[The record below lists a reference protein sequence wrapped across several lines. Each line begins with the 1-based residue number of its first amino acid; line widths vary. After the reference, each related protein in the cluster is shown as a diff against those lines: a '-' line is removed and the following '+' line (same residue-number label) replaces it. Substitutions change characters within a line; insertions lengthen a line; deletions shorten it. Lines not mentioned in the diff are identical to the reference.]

1 MSKKDK
7 STKSIEGLQFHNS
20 HADGNRPMWSHCIAT
35 SHYKIADYSLPLSF
49 KLYLRKDFFGNRA
62 KRYFKNKQEL
72 AITLIDDFY
81 PVNEIT
87 YLLIDAW
94 YTLGKVMLHALSMGY
109 HTIGMIKSNRVIY
122 PGGIKT
128 NIKIF
133 SQLIHKDETYPV
145 TVDGVTYYVYRY
157 EGKINDVEN
166 TVILFSR
173 TKEDSLDQPVLI
185 VSTDVILDDAK
196 VIEYYPK
203 HWDIETS
210 YRYHKTSIGFDEYQ
224 MQSLKSI

>member
-1 MSKKDK
+1 M
-7 STKSIEGLQFHNS
+7 
-20 HADGNRPMWSHCIAT
+20 
-35 SHYKIADYSLPLSF
+35 
-49 KLYLRKDFFGNRA
+49 KDFFGNRA

-81 PVNEIT
+81 PITEVT

-94 YTLGKVMLHALSMGY
+94 YTLGKVMLHAISMGY

-133 SQLIHKDETYPV
+133 SQLIHKDETYPI
-145 TVDGVTYYVYRY
+145 TMDGVTYYLYRY

-196 VIEYYPK
+196 VIEYYQK

-210 YRYHKTSIGFDEYQ
+210 YRYHKTSIGLDEYQ